1 MVDQVKVV
9 ADEEASS
16 EQSLRRNLTNRHIQ
30 LIAIG
35 GAIGTGLFMGSGK
48 TISLAG
54 PSIIFVYMI
63 IGFMLFFVMRAM
75 GELLLSNLEYK
86 SFSDFASDL
95 LGPWAGYFTGWTYWF
110 CWVVTGMADVVAITA
125 YAQFWFPGLSD
136 WVASLAVIVLLLS
149 LNLATVK
156 MFGEMEFWFA
166 MIKIVAIVGLI
177 VVGLVMV
184 LTHFQSPTGVQASF
198 THLWNDGGW
207 FPKGISGFFA
217 GFQIAV
223 FAFVGIE
230 LVGTTAAETKDPEKS
245 LPRAINSIPVRIIM
259 FYVFALII
267 IMSVTPWSSV
277 VPSKSPFV
285 ELFVLVGLPA
295 AASLINF
302 VVLTSAASSA
312 NSGVFST
319 SRMLFGL
326 AQEGVAPSAFAKLSK
341 RAVPAKGLTF
351 SCMCLLGGV
360 VMLYV
365 NPSVIGAF
373 TMITTVSAILFM
385 FVWTI
390 ILCSY
395 LVYRK
400 QRPHLHEKSIYKMPL
415 GKLMCWVC
423 MAFFVFVLVLLT
435 LEDDT
440 RQALIVTPLWFIAL
454 GLGWMF
460 IGKKRMAG
468 LRLACCRV
476 ALTLTRPTFEDVA
489 GPVSASATGLFYSP
503 ANARGNR
510 TLFSRLM
517 CSIRSSI
524 ISLMPLYIAFHVV
537 HASGGGV
544 TLWVVCLITSSS
556 SPASSCSLSITLM
569 GPIAWLP
576 IPCLIIGKRI
586 CSSFIMWLESSSC
599 SRVRYF
605 ARPRGTEGLSA

>member
-1 MVDQVKVV
+1 MVDQIKTA
-9 ADEEASS
+9 ADEPASG

-86 SFSDFASDL
+86 SFSDFAADL

-125 YAQFWFPGLSD
+125 YAQFWFPGLSE
-136 WVASLAVIVLLLS
+136 WVASLAVILLLLG

-177 VVGLVMV
+177 IVGLVMV
-184 LTHFQSPTGVQASF
+184 LMHFQSPTGVEASF
-198 THLWNDGGW
+198 THLWDNGGW

-245 LPRAINSIPVRIIM
+245 LPRAINSIPLRIIM
-259 FYVFALII
+259 FYVLALIV
-267 IMSVTPWSSV
+267 IMSVTPWNSV
-277 VPSKSPFV
+277 VPNKSPFV

-295 AASLINF
+295 AASIINF

-326 AQEGVAPSAFAKLSK
+326 AQDGVAPKSFRKLSK
-341 RAVPAKGLTF
+341 RAVPATGLTF
-351 SCMCLLGGV
+351 SCVCLLGGV
-360 VMLYV
+360 VLIYLK
-365 NPSVIGAF
+365 PDVIAAF
-373 TMITTVSAILFM
+373 TLVTTVSAILFM

-390 ILCSY
+390 IMCSY

-400 QRPHLHEKSIYKMPL
+400 KRPQLHAQSTFKMPL
-415 GKLMCWVC
+415 GRLMCWVC
-423 MAFFVFVLVLLT
+423 MAFFAFVLVLLS

-440 RQALIVTPLWFIAL
+440 RQALMVTPLWFVVL
-454 GLGWMF
+454 GAFWLLMR
-460 IGKKRMAG
+460 KKR
-468 LRLACCRV
+468 LA
-476 ALTLTRPTFEDVA
+476 
-489 GPVSASATGLFYSP
+489 
-503 ANARGNR
+503 
-510 TLFSRLM
+510 
-517 CSIRSSI
+517 RS
-524 ISLMPLYIAFHVV
+524 
-537 HASGGGV
+537 G
-544 TLWVVCLITSSS
+544 
-556 SPASSCSLSITLM
+556 
-569 GPIAWLP
+569 
-576 IPCLIIGKRI
+576 R
-586 CSSFIMWLESSSC
+586 
-599 SRVRYF
+599 
-605 ARPRGTEGLSA
+605 